1 MKCASSVNTNNKEM
15 HQIIDEQIATANDL
29 KSIHEGL
36 LMLFFKNKPLSEVAE
51 LLFQKKKSINSSQRL
66 LFSK

>member
-1 MKCASSVNTNNKEM
+1 M

-51 LLFQKKKSINSSQRL
+51 LLFQKKKFYKQL
-66 LFSK
+66 